1 MPVDEF
7 SSTDRA
13 VSVGE
18 WFENRR
24 CIGGDGARLQAE
36 GREGRRF
43 REGLFRQPGLYSVY
57 ALPPPDTGSTQV
69 LVRTIPQNR
78 RKSLY
83 HASHAVRVV
92 GMPHEESEKLL
103 NELMEHATQPQF
115 IHTHRWRVHDLVM
128 WDNRCTMHRG
138 TEYDE
143 RRWKRDMHRAT
154 VSDIGNTCEA

>member
-1 MPVDEF
+1 
-7 SSTDRA
+7 
-13 VSVGE
+13 
-18 WFENRR
+18 
-24 CIGGDGARLQAE
+24 
-36 GREGRRF
+36 
-43 REGLFRQPGLYSVY
+43 
-57 ALPPPDTGSTQV
+57 V

-103 NELMEHATQPQF
+103 NELMEHNSSTRTAGA
-115 IHTHRWRVHDLVM
+115 
-128 WDNRCTMHRG
+128 CTTSSCGTTAAPCTSG

>member
-1 MPVDEF
+1 M
-7 SSTDRA
+7 
-13 VSVGE
+13 
-18 WFENRR
+18 
-24 CIGGDGARLQAE
+24 
-36 GREGRRF
+36 
-43 REGLFRQPGLYSVY
+43 
-57 ALPPPDTGSTQV
+57 

-154 VSDIGNTCEA
+154 VSDVGNTLET